1 MRGLPSCK
9 QSWSHGTNTIE
20 KCCDAIRDPV
30 VTAIEAD
37 VIIGR
42 DLRSPLEKPHIP
54 VMSHPPHLE
63 SDLSAATFLDLVTK
77 GGAEKTNDA
86 RSLSKHIKLDFKHFE
101 AVAPTLRM
109 FKSLDANGNGKT
121 VFLNA
126 DVLAGPGKSPI
137 DVTVPADEFIHT
149 CLEHFSGANAQLLSK
164 GHNYAF
170 SLGFKVE
177 IHSPSGHTDDHLRE
191 MASLVKRHDLIGRCA
206 GKL

>member
-1 MRGLPSCK
+1 MSGLPSCD

-20 KCCDAIRDPV
+20 KCFDAIRDPV

-37 VIIGR
+37 IVMGR
-42 DLRSPLEKPHIP
+42 DLLSPLENPDVP

-77 GGAEKTNDA
+77 GRSDEKNGA

-101 AVAPTLRM
+101 AVAPTLRI
-109 FKSLDANGNGKT
+109 FKRLNANGNGKT

-126 DVLAGPGKSPI
+126 DVLAGPGKSSI

-149 CLEHFSGANAQLLSK
+149 CLELFSGSNSQLLAK
-164 GHNYAF
+164 DHRFAF

-177 IHSPSGHTDDHLRE
+177 IHNPSGHTDDHLRE
-191 MASLVKRHDLIGRCA
+191 MASLVKRHALTGRCA